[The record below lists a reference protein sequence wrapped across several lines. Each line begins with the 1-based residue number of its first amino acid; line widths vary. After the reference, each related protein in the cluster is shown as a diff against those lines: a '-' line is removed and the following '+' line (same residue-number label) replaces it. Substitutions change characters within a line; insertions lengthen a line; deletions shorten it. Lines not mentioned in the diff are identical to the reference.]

1 MLIAFL
7 LFCVGVVLL
16 LVAGDILVRGAAAL
30 AHKWGVPSLI
40 VGLTIVAFGTSA
52 PELIVSVK
60 AVLSGDS
67 ELAIGNVI
75 GSNIANI
82 LLVLGA
88 PALIMALPTNV
99 AGVGR
104 NAAVMMLATF
114 ILIALIFLPPFGKL
128 ITWHGIIL
136 FGGIIIYLT
145 WMFMLARSGVQ
156 DPALAEMADMA
167 EMEGMP
173 KGYFMMFLFTALG
186 IVGLA
191 IGGDMIVKHAT
202 FIAESIAKKA
212 EAREEMIGLVGL
224 TIVAIGTSLP
234 ELATVIVASRRGHN
248 EVAIGNILGS
258 NIFNIFAVLGT
269 ASIVGTVNIPAK
281 FMVFDIWVML
291 VATIALV
298 IFVLRRAPIG
308 RKTGIVLLVAYLLY
322 MAAITSRYIAAGA
335 GV

>member
-1 MLIAFL
+1 VILAFL

-52 PELIVSVK
+52 PELIVSVQ
-60 AVLSGDS
+60 AVLTGSS

-82 LLVLGA
+82 LLVLGI

-104 NAAVMMLATF
+104 NTAVVLLATV
-114 ILIALIFLPPFGKL
+114 ILIALILMPGPL
-128 ITWHGIIL
+128 VRWHGMVL
-136 FGGIIIYLT
+136 FTGIVLYLL
-145 WMFMLARSGVQ
+145 WMFSLARSGAK
-156 DPALAEMADMA
+156 DPALAEMSDMA
-167 EMEGMP
+167 SMEGMP
-173 KGYFMMFLFTALG
+173 NSYFTMILFTLLG
-186 IVGLA
+186 IIGLA
-191 IGGDMIVKHAT
+191 FGGNLIVTNAT
-202 FIAESIAKKA
+202 FIAEGFGVS
-212 EAREEMIGLVGL
+212 EALIGL

-234 ELATVIVASRRGHN
+234 ELATVIVASWRGHN

-258 NIFNIFAVLGT
+258 NIFNIFAVMGA
-269 ASIVGTVNIPAK
+269 ASIVGPISIPPK

-291 VATIALV
+291 AATIALTV
-298 IFVLRRAPIG
+298 FILRRAPIG
-308 RKTGIVLLVAYLLY
+308 RKIGMFLLLGYFTY
-322 MAAITSRYIAAGA
+322 MAITAWDILGAGA